1 MLWPIRTKIL
11 VQRDFPVLLIFL
23 PLLSSSSD
31 WFITLV
37 AAVEISSEN
46 PDHESDDLLD
56 LAESSEK
63 RETRVEK
70 LFYSLLG
77 KAQKERYELV
87 TLHVPI
93 VASSLFSARLFQS
106 TSPVWLCSSGLCL
119 FISQNYCTAVHYR
132 HGNKSKEGKIGFEPN
147 TAVTLR

>member
-1 MLWPIRTKIL
+1 MLWPIRTRIL

-56 LAESSEK
+56 LEESSEK

-70 LFYSLLG
+70 LPREFSRTFLQSARQTAKG
-77 KAQKERYELV
+77 KIRTGHFTRTNCCLFFIFSAAIPEHE
-87 TLHVPI
+87 
-93 VASSLFSARLFQS
+93 SSLTLFLRLVS
-106 TSPVWLCSSGLCL
+106 VHLTKLLHSGSLQAWKQ
-119 FISQNYCTAVHYR
+119 IKGR
-132 HGNKSKEGKIGFEPN
+132 
-147 TAVTLR
+147 